1 MCTITIH
8 YNETYFLPDTLFTTK
23 KTIKKRIIFIILF
36 KNLPIFQLSFGRYN
50 ILTIVVIA
58 IWANSMWKLRLVTL
72 WTDRESRC
80 CHLHVWWSSF
90 VSSSLRSFSLRYCHF
105 LHLLFAHLLWYVQQL
120 LDYTRSCAACQLIIY
135 KATNYLQ
142 SL

>member
-8 YNETYFLPDTLFTTK
+8 YNETYFLADTLFTTK

-50 ILTIVVIA
+50 ILTIVVVA

-80 CHLHVWWSSF
+80 CHLHVW
-90 VSSSLRSFSLRYCHF
+90 
-105 LHLLFAHLLWYVQQL
+105 
-120 LDYTRSCAACQLIIY
+120 
-135 KATNYLQ
+135 
-142 SL
+142 